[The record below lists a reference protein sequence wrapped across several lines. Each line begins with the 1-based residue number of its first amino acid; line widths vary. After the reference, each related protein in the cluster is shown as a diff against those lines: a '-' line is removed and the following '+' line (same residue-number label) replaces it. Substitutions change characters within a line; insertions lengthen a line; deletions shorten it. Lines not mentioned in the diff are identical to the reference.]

1 MIKPNDEQL
10 QLIRLF
16 YNTDGRRGLYDTKTD
31 ETFVV
36 IKSNNDVVFKGNL
49 EGNATTATRSIGW
62 LEESSNITYKI
73 HVGTSASSNTNT
85 ISFITES

>member
-31 ETFVV
+31 ETFVL

-49 EGNATTATRSIGW
+49 EGNATTAT
-62 LEESSNITYKI
+62 TA
-73 HVGTSASSNTNT
+73 TSADKIDGYHISVGQTVGSDTNT
-85 ISFITES
+85 IYFITG